1 MSEAM
6 SYFTRAELFTIK
18 HALDEVRHGGDEGW
32 FYVHKIDRVVY
43 LSLGDADNVSRVD
56 ISAKLPKDTELI
68 MEAECLPEDLE
79 NWLLVSRGIEEA
91 EGFSYDQED
100 NLVGTTV
107 EINPK
112 LLTVEEYYDYYRF
125 YKKLKT

>member
-1 MSEAM
+1 M

-18 HALDEVRHGGDEGW
+18 HALDTIQHCGDEGW

-43 LSLGDADNVSRVD
+43 LSLGDGDNVNRAN
-56 ISAKLPKDTELI
+56 ILTQLPKDTELI

-79 NWLLVSRGIEEA
+79 NWLLVSRGIETA
-91 EGFSYDQED
+91 EGFVYDQED

>member
-1 MSEAM
+1 M
-6 SYFTRAELFTIK
+6 SYFTRAELFDIK
-18 HALDEVRHGGDEGW
+18 NTLDLVRHCGDEGW

-43 LSLGDADNVSRVD
+43 LSLGDADNVNKTLILAQLPQD
-56 ISAKLPKDTELI
+56 IELI

-91 EGFSYDQED
+91 EAFSYDQED

-112 LLTVEEYYDYYRF
+112 LLTTEEYYDYYRF
-125 YKKLKT
+125 YKTLKT

>member
-1 MSEAM
+1 MN
-6 SYFTRAELFTIK
+6 YFTRAELFAIK
-18 HALDEVRHGGDEGW
+18 HTLDEVRHCGDEGW

-56 ISAKLPKDTELI
+56 ILAKLPKDTELI
-68 MEAECLPEDLE
+68 IEAESLPEDFE

-100 NLVGTTV
+100 NLVGTTI

-112 LLTVEEYYDYYRF
+112 FLTLEEYYDYYRF
-125 YKKLKT
+125 YKTLKT